1 MSRTVVTKAK
11 HACYAAKNANTNQPL
26 RLSRAYSLKLC
37 QYNSSLLVEAL
48 FESTI
53 NIACAFLAGSPT
65 KAEKQLLTRKHSA
78 CSTSTSER
86 TSCLCANRIKP
97 TVNRCFIGNYTY
109 TLLKPNVPLMSTN
122 GAFEIYGAVPTSS
135 VCKLASAANFA

>member
-26 RLSRAYSLKLC
+26 RLLKLC

-65 KAEKQLLTRKHSA
+65 KAEKELLTRKHSA

-86 TSCLCANRIKP
+86 EPLRKP
-97 TVNRCFIGNYTY
+97 H
-109 TLLKPNVPLMSTN
+109 
-122 GAFEIYGAVPTSS
+122 
-135 VCKLASAANFA
+135 